1 MVKIVKSTVIDAPID
16 VVWDILRDF
25 NSHDAW
31 HPIVAASQIEN
42 NRASDEVG
50 CVRDFQLQD
59 GGGIREQLLAL
70 SDNERE
76 KVSTY
81 CILDAPVPLR
91 DYVATVRLRPITDG
105 NRTFWLWQSE
115 FNPPPE
121 QEAEL
126 TRMVAEDVYEAGFR
140 AIREHLAR

>member
-42 NRASDEVG
+42 GRASDEVG

-91 DYVATVRLRPITDG
+91 DYVATVRLRPCLLYTSPSPRD
-105 NRTFWLWQSE
+105 
-115 FNPPPE
+115 
-121 QEAEL
+121 
-126 TRMVAEDVYEAGFR
+126 
-140 AIREHLAR
+140 